1 MIALLSSSHHST
13 VLKLQI
19 TDKIDM
25 APKLVRAKPIT
36 SFFLK
41 PAANLTQVESR
52 KDATEILEAERRFT
66 SSVEQIVESSSSSTR
81 IPVPAKERRIEL
93 DAPEFGMESTQVK
106 KSTKVG
112 KFTLTSVE
120 DTVLPVLSIRARERS
135 QKLLSS
141 TKKRNVFTKANVD
154 ENLTVSEAASE
165 QLEAE
170 VNFDSAPAIEP
181 DTLPAPLA
189 RMSCQ
194 RVTKPESGSKRGITF
209 RIAESDS
216 KEGDKGL
223 TQRVVEGVNRLCCEV
238 C

>member
-135 QKLLSS
+135 QTHDADQQSDGCSS
-141 TKKRNVFTKANVD
+141 LNK
-154 ENLTVSEAASE
+154 
-165 QLEAE
+165 Q
-170 VNFDSAPAIEP
+170 
-181 DTLPAPLA
+181 
-189 RMSCQ
+189 
-194 RVTKPESGSKRGITF
+194 
-209 RIAESDS
+209 
-216 KEGDKGL
+216 
-223 TQRVVEGVNRLCCEV
+223 
-238 C
+238 